1 MTISASLNLPRRMP
15 AVAVALA
22 VLVSPLGLAG
32 PARAAKAGLEIK
44 VLSNR
49 ADLISGGDALVEVL
63 LPAGVSASGVKIDV
77 DGRDITSA
85 FALRPNGRYMGL
97 VTGLT
102 NGPNLLTART
112 PGAGAQITIT
122 NHPIGGPVFSGGG

>member
-1 MTISASLNLPRRMP
+1 MLPRRRDRATGGMTISASLNLPRRMP

-49 ADLISGGDALVEVL
+49 ADLISGGDALVRPSPTTL
-63 LPAGVSASGVKIDV
+63 TLICRQIP
-77 DGRDITSA
+77 GRSLTSCER
-85 FALRPNGRYMGL
+85 ALEA
-97 VTGLT
+97 V
-102 NGPNLLTART
+102 
-112 PGAGAQITIT
+112 AQ
-122 NHPIGGPVFSGGG
+122 H